1 MWGGLAALGVFVV
14 NSPAA
19 QRLFYPR
26 ANLKARALPK
36 VPPYRVGQ
44 RVLVVAPHPD
54 DESLSCAGSV
64 LRALQAGAEVFVV
77 WMTCGDGF
85 ELDAILEE
93 RTLHPDRRAFEALG
107 QRRIL
112 EARKAAE
119 LLGVEADHQIF
130 LGYPDGGLQHL
141 WLEHDSVPYESRY
154 THNSS
159 VPYPQALSPGAPYTG
174 HNLDR
179 DLETVLERV
188 RPDLVLA
195 PSLLDLHPDHRATAR
210 FLIRAMA
217 RRNQKDRLRFWIV
230 HGGLEYPLPK
240 GLRPGMPLLTAPSG
254 RGLAWER
261 LELSGFE
268 IERKARAIRA
278 HRSQME
284 VLGHFMLAFVR
295 QNELLTRQDGALASP
310 NLTPF
315 IESSPSPP
323 A

>member
-1 MWGGLAALGVFVV
+1 M
-14 NSPAA
+14 
-19 QRLFYPR
+19 
-26 ANLKARALPK
+26 
-36 VPPYRVGQ
+36 PPYRAGQ

-64 LRALQAGAEVFVV
+64 LRALQVGAEVFVV

-85 ELDAILEE
+85 EFDAILEE

-107 QRRIL
+107 RCRME
-112 EARKAAE
+112 EAREAAG
-119 LLGVEADHQIF
+119 LLGVAPSHQIF

-141 WLEHDSVPYESRY
+141 WLEHYSVPFESRY
-154 THNSS
+154 TCNQS
-159 VPYPQALSPGAPYTG
+159 VPYPQVLSPGALYTG
-174 HNLDR
+174 RDLDR
-179 DLETVLERV
+179 DLERLLDTVM
-188 RPDLVLA
+188 PDLVLV
-195 PSLLDLHPDHRATAR
+195 PSPLDLHPDHRATAR
-210 FLIRAMA
+210 FFIRAMS

-240 GLRPGMPLLTAPSG
+240 GLRIGMPLLTAPTG

-261 LELSGFE
+261 LELSGTE
-268 IERKARAIRA
+268 IEQKARAVRA

-295 QNELLTRQDGALASP
+295 QNELLTREDGTPASP
-310 NLTPF
+310 NPAPF
-315 IESSPSPP
+315 TDSSPSPP